1 MPEYTQDNRFIA
13 INSPLGKDVLLL
25 KGIRM
30 TEELGRPFVAHLDLR
45 SETKDIDFKDIIGM
59 NVTVRINLANGAVR
73 YLNGFI
79 ADFSQHGVPYEG
91 SMNQYKAT
99 MVPWLWFLTRSA
111 DCRIYQNQKIQDI
124 VKKVFDDFGFSD
136 YEFNLTGTYPQR
148 EYVVQYRETA
158 FNFVSRL
165 LEEEGIYFFFKHE
178 DGKHTMMIVDAPS
191 AHEAAEGAATVV
203 YKPNDGTS
211 MSFDRVWEWMVEK
224 RYFPGKASLTDFE
237 FKTPSTPLL
246 KDATTV
252 VEFSN
257 IDKFNWYDYPGGYF
271 AAADGETLSKI
282 RMEEFEA
289 QHAVS
294 RAKGDA
300 RALFAGAKF
309 ALTEF
314 PLDAVN
320 MDYVCT
326 ASSFSAQG
334 DDFSTGGGG
343 DDEDTFEITFSAI
356 PAATQFRTPRT
367 TPRPRV
373 GGPQTAI
380 VVGTSGEEIYTDEF
394 GRVKVHFHWD
404 RYDESNENSSCWIR
418 VSHPW
423 AGKKWGFVFLPRIGQ
438 EVIVDFLEGDPDR
451 PIITGRVYNQEC
463 AVPYELPANKTIS
476 TMKSSTTKGGE
487 GFNEI
492 RFDDDKENEVLF
504 IHAQKNMHVRVL
516 NDKFETIEND
526 HHTMVKND
534 SFTLIENNRHT
545 EVSNDSKE
553 KVGNDF
559 NLDIG
564 GKSATAIAGSMSL
577 KVDGDVIEVFAGDHS
592 ETTSGQLSVKADT
605 IVLEAGTNITL
616 KVGGSTIA
624 IDSSSI
630 NIQTTNF
637 TITADGKIA
646 MTASGNGEFKA
657 SGTLNC
663 EASGAATFKGG
674 SAATLDGGGSATI
687 KGGSIAIG

>member
-1 MPEYTQDNRFIA
+1 MPNYSQDHRFIA

-30 TEELGRPFVAHLDLR
+30 NDELGRPFVAHLDLR
-45 SETKDIDFKDIIGM
+45 SETQDIDFKAIIGM
-59 NVTVRINLANGAVR
+59 NVTVRINLADGTLR
-73 YLNGFI
+73 YINGFI
-79 ADFSQHGVPYEG
+79 ADFAQHGAPYEG

-99 MVPWLWFLTRSA
+99 MVPWLWFLTRSS
-111 DCRIYQNQKIQDI
+111 DCRIFQNLKIQDI
-124 VKKVFDDFGFSD
+124 VKQVFDDFGFSD
-136 YEFNLTGTYPQR
+136 YEFNLTGAYKQR

-165 LEEEGIYFFFKHE
+165 LEEEGLYFYFKHE

-191 AHEAAEGAATVV
+191 AHEPANGAANVL
-203 YKPNDGTS
+203 YKPNDGNA

-252 VEFSN
+252 VDFSN
-257 IDKFNWYDYPGGYF
+257 INKFNWYDYPGGYF
-271 AAADGETLSKI
+271 AASDGEAVSKI

-294 RAKGDA
+294 RGKGDV
-300 RALFAGAKF
+300 RAIATGAKF
-309 ALTEF
+309 TLQEY
-314 PLDAVN
+314 PLDAAN
-320 MDYVCT
+320 IEYVCT
-326 ASSFSAQG
+326 ATSFSAQG
-334 DDFSTGGGG
+334 DDFSTGEGA
-343 DDEDTFEITFSAI
+343 DEETFEITFSAI
-356 PAATQFRTPRT
+356 PASTQFRTPRS
-367 TPRPRV
+367 TPRPHV

-380 VVGTSGEEIYTDEF
+380 VVGTSGEEIHTDEF

-404 RYDESNENSSCWIR
+404 RYDQSNEDSSCWIR

-438 EVIVDFLEGDPDR
+438 EVIVDFLEGDPNR
-451 PIITGRVYNQEC
+451 PIITGRVFNAEC
-463 AVPYELPANKTIS
+463 AVPYPLPDNKTMS
-476 TMKSSTTKGGE
+476 TMKSSSSKGGE

-492 RFDDDKENEVLF
+492 RFEDDAGNEEFF
-504 IHAQKNMHVRVL
+504 IHAQKDMHVRVL
-516 NDKFETIEND
+516 NDKFETVEHD
-526 HHTMVKND
+526 HHLMVNND
-534 SFTLIENNRHT
+534 SLTHIENNRHV
-545 EVSNDSKE
+545 EVVNDSKE

-559 NLDIG
+559 NLKVD
-564 GKSATAIAGSMSL
+564 GKSATEIAGSMSL
-577 KVDGDVIEVFAGDHS
+577 KVSGDMIEVFSADHS
-592 ETTSGQLSVKADT
+592 ETTTGQLSIKADT

-630 NIQTTNF
+630 NIQTTDF
-637 TITADGKIA
+637 TVAADGKIA
-646 MTASGNGEFKA
+646 MSAGGNGELKA
-657 SGTLNC
+657 SGSLNC
-663 EASGAATFKGG
+663 EATGAATFKSG
-674 SAATLDGGGSATI
+674 SSATLDGGGSTTV
-687 KGGSIAIG
+687 KGGTISIG

>member
-1 MPEYTQDNRFIA
+1 MPNYSQDDRFIA

-30 TEELGRPFVAHLDLR
+30 NDELGRPFVAHLDLR
-45 SETKDIDFKDIIGM
+45 SETQDIDFKNIIGM
-59 NVTVRINLANGAVR
+59 NVTVRINLADGTPR
-73 YLNGFI
+73 YINGFI
-79 ADFSQHGVPYEG
+79 ADFAQHGAPYAG
-91 SMNQYKAT
+91 SMNEYKAT
-99 MVPWLWFLTRSA
+99 MVPWLWFLTRSS
-111 DCRIYQNQKIQDI
+111 DCRIFQNLKIQDI
-124 VKKVFDDFGFSD
+124 VKQVFDDFGFSD
-136 YEFNLTGTYPQR
+136 YEFNLTGTYKER

-165 LEEEGIYFFFKHE
+165 LEEEGLYFYFKHE

-191 AHEAAEGAATVV
+191 AHEPAPGAANVL
-203 YKPNDGTS
+203 YKPNDGNA

-252 VEFSN
+252 VDFSN

-271 AAADGETLSKI
+271 AASDGEAISKI

-294 RAKGDA
+294 RAKGDV
-300 RALFAGAKF
+300 RAMVTGAKF
-309 ALTEF
+309 TLEEY
-314 PLDAVN
+314 PLASAN
-320 MDYVCT
+320 IEYVCT
-326 ASSFSAQG
+326 ATSFSAQG
-334 DDFSTGGGG
+334 DDFSTGEGA
-343 DDEDTFEITFSAI
+343 DEDTFEITFSAI
-356 PAATQFRTPRT
+356 PASTQFRTPRS
-367 TPRPRV
+367 TPRPHV

-380 VVGTSGEEIYTDEF
+380 VVGTSGEEIHTDEF

-404 RYDESNENSSCWIR
+404 RYDQSNEDSSCWIR

-438 EVIVDFLEGDPDR
+438 EVIVDFLEGDPNR
-451 PIITGRVYNQEC
+451 PIITGRVYNAEC
-463 AVPYELPANKTIS
+463 AVPYPLPDNKTMS
-476 TMKSSTTKGGE
+476 TMKSSSSKGGE

-492 RFDDDKENEVLF
+492 RFEDDAGNEEFF
-504 IHAQKNMHVRVL
+504 IHAQKDMHVRVL
-516 NDKFETIEND
+516 NDKFETVEHD
-526 HHTMVKND
+526 HHLMVNND
-534 SFTLIENNRHT
+534 SLTHIENNRHV
-545 EVSNDSKE
+545 EVVNDSKE

-559 NLDIG
+559 NLAIA
-564 GKSATAIAGSMSL
+564 GKSATAIDGSMSL
-577 KVDGDVIEVFAGDHS
+577 KVAGDMIEVFSADHS
-592 ETTSGQLSVKADT
+592 ETTTGQLSIKADT

-630 NIQTTNF
+630 NIQTTDF
-637 TITADGKIA
+637 TVAADGKIA
-646 MTASGNGEFKA
+646 MSAGGNGELKA
-657 SGTLNC
+657 SGSLNC
-663 EASGAATFKGG
+663 EATGAATFKSG
-674 SAATLDGGGSATI
+674 SSATLDGGGSTTV
-687 KGGSIAIG
+687 KGGAISIG

>member
-1 MPEYTQDNRFIA
+1 MPNYSQDHRFIA

-30 TEELGRPFVAHLDLR
+30 NDELGRPFVAHLDLR
-45 SETKDIDFKDIIGM
+45 SETQDIDFKAIIGM
-59 NVTVRINLANGAVR
+59 NVTVRINLADGTLR
-73 YLNGFI
+73 YINGFI
-79 ADFSQHGVPYEG
+79 ADFAQHGAPYEG

-99 MVPWLWFLTRSA
+99 MVPWLWFLTRSS
-111 DCRIYQNQKIQDI
+111 DCRIFQNLKIQDI
-124 VKKVFDDFGFSD
+124 VKQVFDDFGFSD
-136 YEFNLTGTYPQR
+136 YEFNLTGAYKQR

-165 LEEEGIYFFFKHE
+165 LEEEGLYFYFKHE

-191 AHEAAEGAATVV
+191 AHEPANGAANVL
-203 YKPNDGTS
+203 YKPNDGNA

-252 VEFSN
+252 VDFSN
-257 IDKFNWYDYPGGYF
+257 INKFNWYDYPGGYF
-271 AAADGETLSKI
+271 AASDGEAVSKI

-294 RAKGDA
+294 RGKGDV
-300 RALFAGAKF
+300 RAIVTGAKF
-309 ALTEF
+309 TLQEY
-314 PLDAVN
+314 PLDAAN
-320 MDYVCT
+320 IEYVCT
-326 ASSFSAQG
+326 ATSFSAQG
-334 DDFSTGGGG
+334 DDFSTGEGA
-343 DDEDTFEITFSAI
+343 DEETFEITFSAI
-356 PAATQFRTPRT
+356 PASTQFRTPRS
-367 TPRPRV
+367 TPRPHV

-380 VVGTSGEEIYTDEF
+380 VVGTSGEEIHTDEF

-404 RYDESNENSSCWIR
+404 RYDQSNEDSSCWIR

-438 EVIVDFLEGDPDR
+438 EVIVDFLEGDPNR
-451 PIITGRVYNQEC
+451 PIITGRVFNAEC
-463 AVPYELPANKTIS
+463 AVPYPLPDNKTMS
-476 TMKSSTTKGGE
+476 TMKSSSSKGGE

-492 RFDDDKENEVLF
+492 RFEDDAGNEEFF
-504 IHAQKNMHVRVL
+504 IHAQKDMHVRVL
-516 NDKFETIEND
+516 NDKFETVEHD
-526 HHTMVKND
+526 HHLMVNND
-534 SFTLIENNRHT
+534 SLTHIENNRHV
-545 EVSNDSKE
+545 EVVNDSKE

-559 NLDIG
+559 NLKVD
-564 GKSATAIAGSMSL
+564 GKSATEIAGSMSL
-577 KVDGDVIEVFAGDHS
+577 KVSGDMIEVFSADHS
-592 ETTSGQLSVKADT
+592 ETTTGQLSIKADT

-630 NIQTTNF
+630 NIQTTDF
-637 TITADGKIA
+637 TVAADGKIA
-646 MTASGNGEFKA
+646 MSAGGNGELKA
-657 SGTLNC
+657 SGSLNC
-663 EASGAATFKGG
+663 EATGAATFKSG
-674 SAATLDGGGSATI
+674 SSATLDGGGSTTV
-687 KGGSIAIG
+687 KGGTISIG

>member
-1 MPEYTQDNRFIA
+1 M
-13 INSPLGKDVLLL
+13 
-25 KGIRM
+25 
-30 TEELGRPFVAHLDLR
+30 GRPVVAHLDLR
-45 SETKDIDFKDIIGM
+45 SETKDIDFKNIIGL
-59 NVTVRINLANGAVR
+59 NVTVRINPTQEDGAVR

-99 MVPWLWFLTRSA
+99 MVPWLWFLTRSS
-111 DCRIYQNQKIQDI
+111 DCRIFQNMNIPDI
-124 VKKVFDDFGFSD
+124 VKQVFDDFGFSD
-136 YEFNLTGTYPQR
+136 YEFNLTGTYNQR

-191 AHEAAEGAATVV
+191 AHEAAEGAADVT

-211 MSFDRVWEWMVEK
+211 MGFDRVWEWMVEK

-271 AAADGETLSKI
+271 TAGDGDTLAKI

-294 RAKGDA
+294 RAKGDV
-300 RALFAGAKF
+300 RAIVAGAKF
-309 ALTEF
+309 TLKEY

-320 MDYVCT
+320 IDYVCT
-326 ASSFSAQG
+326 AASFSAQG
-334 DDFSTGGGG
+334 DDFSTGGELE
-343 DDEDTFEITFSAI
+343 DEDTFEVTFSAI

-404 RYDESNENSSCWIR
+404 RYDKSDENSSCWVR

-451 PIITGRVYNQEC
+451 PIITGRVFNQEC
-463 AVPYELPANKTIS
+463 AVPYTLPDNKTMS
-476 TMKSSTTKGGE
+476 TMKSSSSKGGE

-492 RFDDDKENEVLF
+492 RFEDDAGNEEFF
-504 IHAQKNMHVRVL
+504 IHAQKDMHVRVL
-516 NDKFETIEND
+516 NDKFVTIEHD

-553 KVGNDF
+553 KVGNDL
-559 NLDIG
+559 NLDVG
-564 GKSATAIAGSMSL
+564 GKAAIAIAGSMSL

-592 ETTSGQLSVKADT
+592 ETTSGQLSIKADT
-605 IVLEAGTNITL
+605 IVLEAGTNITF

-630 NIQTTNF
+630 NIQTTDV
-637 TITADGKIA
+637 TVTADGKIA
-646 MTASGNGEFKA
+646 LTASGNGEFKA
-657 SGTLNC
+657 SGSLNC
-663 EASGAATFKGG
+663 EASGAATFKAGSSATFQG
-674 SAATLDGGGSATI
+674 SASATLDGGGSTTV
-687 KGGSIAIG
+687 KGGTIAVG

>member
-1 MPEYTQDNRFIA
+1 
-13 INSPLGKDVLLL
+13 
-25 KGIRM
+25 
-30 TEELGRPFVAHLDLR
+30 TEEMGRPVVAHLDLR
-45 SETKDIDFKDIIGM
+45 SETKDIDFKNIIGL
-59 NVTVRINLANGAVR
+59 NVTVRINPTQEDGAVR

-99 MVPWLWFLTRSA
+99 MVPWLWFLTRSS
-111 DCRIYQNQKIQDI
+111 DCRIFQNMNIPDI
-124 VKKVFDDFGFSD
+124 VKQVFDDFGFSD
-136 YEFNLTGTYPQR
+136 YEFNLTGTYNQR

-191 AHEAAEGAATVV
+191 AHEAAEGAADVT

-211 MSFDRVWEWMVEK
+211 MGFDRVWEWMVEK

-271 AAADGETLSKI
+271 TAGDGDTLAKI

-294 RAKGDA
+294 RAKGDV
-300 RALFAGAKF
+300 RAIVAGAKF
-309 ALTEF
+309 TLKEY

-320 MDYVCT
+320 IDYVCT
-326 ASSFSAQG
+326 AASFSAQG
-334 DDFSTGGGG
+334 DDFSTGGELE
-343 DDEDTFEITFSAI
+343 DEDTFEVTFSAI

-404 RYDESNENSSCWIR
+404 RYDKSDENSSCWVR

-451 PIITGRVYNQEC
+451 PIITGRVFNQEC
-463 AVPYELPANKTIS
+463 AVPYTLPDNKTMS
-476 TMKSSTTKGGE
+476 TMKSSSSKGGE

-492 RFDDDKENEVLF
+492 RFEDDAGNEEFF
-504 IHAQKNMHVRVL
+504 IHAQKDMHVRVL
-516 NDKFETIEND
+516 NDKFVTIEHD

-553 KVGNDF
+553 KVGNDL
-559 NLDIG
+559 NLDVG
-564 GKSATAIAGSMSL
+564 GKAAIAIAGSMSL

-592 ETTSGQLSVKADT
+592 ETTSGQLSIKADT
-605 IVLEAGTNITL
+605 IVLEAGTNITF

-630 NIQTTNF
+630 NIQTTDV
-637 TITADGKIA
+637 TVTADGKIA
-646 MTASGNGEFKA
+646 LTASGNGEFKA
-657 SGTLNC
+657 SGSLNC
-663 EASGAATFKGG
+663 EASGAATFKAGSSATFQG
-674 SAATLDGGGSATI
+674 SASATLDGGGSTTV
-687 KGGSIAIG
+687 KGGTIAVG

>member
-1 MPEYTQDNRFIA
+1 MPNYSQDDRFIA

-30 TEELGRPFVAHLDLR
+30 NDELGRPFVAHLDLR
-45 SETKDIDFKDIIGM
+45 SETQDIDFKAIIGM
-59 NVTVRINLANGAVR
+59 NVTVRINLADGTPR
-73 YLNGFI
+73 YINGFI
-79 ADFSQHGVPYEG
+79 ADFAQHGAPYAG
-91 SMNQYKAT
+91 SMNEYKAT
-99 MVPWLWFLTRSA
+99 MVPWLWFLTRSS
-111 DCRIYQNQKIQDI
+111 DCRIFQNLKIQDI
-124 VKKVFDDFGFSD
+124 VKQVFDDFGFSD
-136 YEFNLTGTYPQR
+136 YEFNLTGTYKQR

-165 LEEEGIYFFFKHE
+165 LEEEGLYFYFKHE

-191 AHEAAEGAATVV
+191 AHEPAPGAANVL
-203 YKPNDGTS
+203 YKPNDGNA

-252 VEFSN
+252 VDFSN

-271 AAADGETLSKI
+271 AASDGEAISKI

-294 RAKGDA
+294 RAKGDV
-300 RALFAGAKF
+300 RAMVTGAKF
-309 ALTEF
+309 TLQEY
-314 PLDAVN
+314 PLDAAN
-320 MDYVCT
+320 IEYVCT
-326 ASSFSAQG
+326 ATSFSAQG
-334 DDFSTGGGG
+334 DDFSTGEGA
-343 DDEDTFEITFSAI
+343 DEDTFEITFSAI
-356 PAATQFRTPRT
+356 PASTQFRTPRS
-367 TPRPRV
+367 TPRPHV

-380 VVGTSGEEIYTDEF
+380 VVGTSGEEIHTDEF

-404 RYDESNENSSCWIR
+404 RYDQSNEDSSCWIR

-438 EVIVDFLEGDPDR
+438 EVIVDFLEGDPNR
-451 PIITGRVYNQEC
+451 PIITGRVFNAEC
-463 AVPYELPANKTIS
+463 AVPYPLPDNKTMS
-476 TMKSSTTKGGE
+476 TMKSSSSKGGE

-492 RFDDDKENEVLF
+492 RFEDDAGNEEFF
-504 IHAQKNMHVRVL
+504 IHAQKDMHVRVL
-516 NDKFETIEND
+516 NDKFETVEHD
-526 HHTMVKND
+526 HHLMVNND
-534 SFTLIENNRHT
+534 SLTHIENNRHV
-545 EVSNDSKE
+545 EVVNDSKE

-559 NLDIG
+559 NLKVD
-564 GKSATAIAGSMSL
+564 GKSATEIAGSMSL
-577 KVDGDVIEVFAGDHS
+577 KVSGDMIEVFSADHS
-592 ETTSGQLSVKADT
+592 ETTTGQLSIKADT

-630 NIQTTNF
+630 NIQTTDF
-637 TITADGKIA
+637 TVAADGKIA
-646 MTASGNGEFKA
+646 MSAGGNGELKA
-657 SGTLNC
+657 SGSLNC
-663 EASGAATFKGG
+663 EATGAATFKSG
-674 SAATLDGGGSATI
+674 SSATLDGGGSTTV
-687 KGGSIAIG
+687 KGGTISIG